1 MTKIVSSA
9 ASGGRCPPRLCP
21 GRGAVMLFFVR
32 AERREDEEG
41 GGREPLEGKRRV
53 GVFFFSPF
61 LWLSTVFL
69 FFGVEM
75 QVKKPCQLVSTCFF
89 IFLQIKK
96 SLPSSNLAAKFQT
109 WQPSS
114 NLAVATGGTSGKYT
128 KPKKLGR
135 KLSTWHKYCQVRT
148 WQPSSNL
155 ALGTNLAR
163 TWQ

>member
-1 MTKIVSSA
+1 MICRLYPTASSFLLTSA
-9 ASGGRCPPRLCP
+9 LGCGDAIFCESR
-21 GRGAVMLFFVR
+21 
-32 AERREDEEG
+32 EEG
-41 GGREPLEGKRRV
+41 GGGRRERASRGQEARGSLFFQSFSMAFH
-53 GVFFFSPF
+53 GVPI
-61 LWLSTVFL
+61 
-69 FFGVEM
+69 FGVEM
-75 QVKKPCQLVSTCFF
+75 QVEKPCQLVSTCFF

>member
-1 MTKIVSSA
+1 MQVEEIIMRSSVPVC
-9 ASGGRCPPRLCP
+9 RCAGVRLCRCEVE
-21 GRGAVMLFFVR
+21 GM
-32 AERREDEEG
+32 REDEGERKRGCG
-41 GGREPLEGKRRV
+41 GGVSKRST
-53 GVFFFSPF
+53 FFFSSSF
-61 LWLSTVFL
+61 LWLSTVFI

-75 QVKKPCQLVSTCFF
+75 QVEKPCQLVSSCFF

-96 SLPSSNLAAKFQT
+96 SLP
-109 WQPSS
+109 
-114 NLAVATGGTSGKYT
+114 
-128 KPKKLGR
+128 PKKLGR

>member
-1 MTKIVSSA
+1 M
-9 ASGGRCPPRLCP
+9 RCSVPVCRCAGVPVCRCEVE
-21 GRGAVMLFFVR
+21 GM
-32 AERREDEEG
+32 REDEGERKRGCG
-41 GGREPLEGKRRV
+41 GGVSKRST
-53 GVFFFSPF
+53 FFFSSSF
-61 LWLSTVFL
+61 LWLSTVFI

-75 QVKKPCQLVSTCFF
+75 QVEKPCQLVSSCFF

-96 SLPSSNLAAKFQT
+96 SLASSNLE
-109 WQPSS
+109 
-114 NLAVATGGTSGKYT
+114 VATGGTSRKYT